1 MVVVGCE
8 REKVSF
14 LQKCGPWQVVCTPM
28 DVPIPMH
35 IMSILVS
42 FKRRDSGEEE
52 EGKQEEEG
60 EEEEQGGKGEEVEE
74 EHGGEGGKGGG
85 GKT

>member
-60 EEEEQGGKGEEVEE
+60 EERKRRRNKGKKIKKSSIVML
-74 EHGGEGGKGGG
+74 
-85 GKT
+85 TL